1 MKNGGT
7 MPSMPAF
14 SPQNMQ
20 NQPNLYQNQYQQQA
34 SGFPSVPSMPFYNPF
49 GMGGLGTNPFN
60 PQIQLSLD
68 EQTYKSQLR

>member
-1 MKNGGT
+1 
-7 MPSMPAF
+7 MPSIPAF

-49 GMGGLGTNPFN
+49 GMGGLGTNPLLAQLN
-60 PQIQLSLD
+60 PQIQLNLD
-68 EQTYKSQLR
+68 EQKYKNQLRQL

>member
-1 MKNGGT
+1 LKNGGT

>member
-1 MKNGGT
+1 

-68 EQTYKSQLR
+68 EQTYKSQLRQL